1 MLYRKVAGKEH
12 TMIKVKDVIEQREK
26 YSQSVHPKY
35 DLMVSEIKEIME
47 GSAGMGDMII
57 NSFYC
62 GYHRG
67 MEAALYAAGG
77 SR

>member
-1 MLYRKVAGKEH
+1 MV
-12 TMIKVKDVIEQREK
+12 KVKDVIEQREK
-26 YSQSVHPKY
+26 NSQSIHPKY
-35 DLMVSEIKEIME
+35 DLTVSEIKEIME
-47 GSAGMGDMII
+47 GSAGTGDAII

-67 MEAALYAAGG
+67 MKTALHAAGG